1 MLGNDRNTGTIPEM
15 NEDMASIIDQ
25 PPYIEAPSIFKIKLA
40 EYKEHQNHSPMQP
53 PKQIAGPLDPTS
65 HKHVTD
71 SFSNL
76 NLDRD
81 LNNLIS
87 KKPKRV
93 ERYGEQ
99 DFIISAPQKKKV
111 LHKDAHKTKKSQHS
125 EPPGKPYSMKHNTS
139 LIKKPLKISI
149 GHL

>member
-1 MLGNDRNTGTIPEM
+1 M

-25 PPYIEAPSIFKIKLA
+25 TPAYIETPSIFKIKLA
-40 EYKEHQNHSPMQP
+40 EYKEHQNHAPSPGTTQD
-53 PKQIAGPLDPTS
+53 PLDPTS
-65 HKHVTD
+65 NKNITD

-87 KKPKRV
+87 KKPKRID
-93 ERYGEQ
+93 RYGGEQ
-99 DFIISAPQKKKV
+99 DSFIMAPQKKKGV
-111 LHKDAHKTKKSQHS
+111 YKDAYKTKKTHQ
-125 EPPGKPYSMKHNTS
+125 EAPGKPYSMKNNTP

-149 GHL
+149 NHL